1 MDQNIS
7 FEIDSHA
14 IATVQGLSIEANF
27 SEMEEAL
34 TAMMEPYRKFVVTD
48 MGAAKSARAYVNKV
62 KKSIDDSRKMVKKL
76 YSAPLTSFEERCKAL
91 TAICD
96 EASGA
101 IDAQIKAE
109 EQKEKDLRIAALRR
123 YFDTSTHGI
132 EDYIDFETIFNPKW
146 ENKSYGM
153 EKAQDDIDRAIN
165 QTRNNVDAIM
175 AMHSP
180 YETTLLLVLRDTGD
194 MGKVL
199 MKKAACERIDE
210 RKAEKTEERD
220 KAAVDAIGTE
230 EPEEI
235 KPVPAAEKLYNF
247 TLTFTATREQA
258 FLINDFFKQNNIRF
272 RKVKGEGE

>member
-1 MDQNIS
+1 MNENIS
-7 FEIDSHA
+7 FEIKSDALAVIQS
-14 IATVQGLSIEANF
+14 LDIEANF
-27 SEMEEAL
+27 AEMEAAL
-34 TAMMEPYRKFVVTD
+34 REMLAPYKSMVLTD
-48 MGAAKSARAYVNKV
+48 MAAAKSARAYCNKV
-62 KKSIDDSRKMVKKL
+62 KKSINDSRLMVKKL
-76 YSAPLTSFEERCKAL
+76 YQEPLAAFEQKCKAL

-109 EQKEKDLRIAALRR
+109 EQKEKDLRVAALRR

-132 EDYIDFETIFNPKW
+132 EDYIDFETVFNPKW

-153 EKAQDDIDRAIN
+153 EKAQDDIDRVID

-180 YETTLLLVLRDTGD
+180 YETTLLLMLRETGD

-210 RKAEKTEERD
+210 RKAEKMEERD
-220 KAAVDAIGTE
+220 KAAVDSIGTE

-235 KPVPAAEKLYNF
+235 KPVQTAEKLYNF

-258 FLINDFFKQNNIRF
+258 FIINDFFKQNNIRF